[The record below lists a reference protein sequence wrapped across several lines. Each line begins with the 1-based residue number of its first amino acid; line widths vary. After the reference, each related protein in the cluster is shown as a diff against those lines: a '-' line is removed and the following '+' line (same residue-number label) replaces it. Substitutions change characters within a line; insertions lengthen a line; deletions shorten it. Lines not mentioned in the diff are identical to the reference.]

1 MQTRTA
7 LRISTAPPSAGV
19 NHVIGIE
26 PRQLSL
32 LNRRF
37 IFLIVNLASSAAAR
51 PVSIAAL
58 GECML
63 ELQGAAFGQ
72 LRQTFGGDTLN
83 TAVYLARCGGH
94 RLRVHYATA
103 LGDDSLST
111 GLLARWAAEGVHT
124 GLVQRLPGRLPG
136 LYLIELDDSGER
148 RFHYW
153 RGQAAAR
160 SYFDTATTALESQA
174 DALDALYLS
183 GISLA
188 ILPPSGRERVLALM
202 ARMRAAGKVVAFD
215 NNFRPRLWESAADAR
230 YWYGRAFA
238 SASIAL
244 ITADDHQALNGLPDL
259 DAGVRAAQALP
270 VAEIAIKCGARPTRV
285 GLGGAWH
292 EVATEAVP
300 RVVDTTAAGDSFAAG
315 YLSQRL
321 AGVVPAEAA
330 AFGNRVAARVIQHP
344 GALIPREAMPDLMAV
359 A

>member
-1 MQTRTA
+1 M
-7 LRISTAPPSAGV
+7 
-19 NHVIGIE
+19 N
-26 PRQLSL
+26 LSP
-32 LNRRF
+32 
-37 IFLIVNLASSAAAR
+37 AAAQR

-63 ELQGAAFGQ
+63 ELQGQAFGQ
-72 LRQTFGGDTLN
+72 LRQNFGGDTLN
-83 TAVYLARCGGH
+83 TAVYLARCGGA

-103 LGDDSLST
+103 LGDDSLSA
-111 GLLARWAAEGVHT
+111 GMLERWANEQVQT

-136 LYLIELDDSGER
+136 LYLIELDEGGER

-160 SYFDTATTALESQA
+160 SYFETASTALEEQA

-215 NNFRPRLWESAADAR
+215 NNYRPRLWESVADAR

-238 SASIAL
+238 TASVAL
-244 ITADDHQALNGLPDL
+244 ITADDHQALHGLPSL
-259 DAGVRAAQALP
+259 EAAVSAAQALP
-270 VAEIAIKCGARPTRV
+270 AEEVAIKRGALPTVV
-285 GLGGAWH
+285 GGDGVWQ
-292 EVATEAVP
+292 EVATEAVA

-321 AGVVPAEAA
+321 RGAPATEAA
-330 AFGNRVAARVIQHP
+330 AFGNRLAARVIQHP
-344 GALIPREAMPDLMAV
+344 GALIPREAMQDLLG
-359 A
+359 

>member
-1 MQTRTA
+1 MT
-7 LRISTAPPSAGV
+7 
-19 NHVIGIE
+19 
-26 PRQLSL
+26 LSPG
-32 LNRRF
+32 
-37 IFLIVNLASSAAAR
+37 AAHR

-63 ELQGAAFGQ
+63 ELQGQAFGQ

-83 TAVYLARCGGH
+83 TAVYLARCGGPA
-94 RLRVHYATA
+94 LRVHYATA
-103 LGDDSLST
+103 LGDDSLS
-111 GLLARWAAEGVHT
+111 GGMLDRWAAEGLQT

-136 LYLIELDDSGER
+136 LYLIELDAGGER

-160 SYFDTATTALESQA
+160 SYFETASTALEEQA

-202 ARMRAAGKVVAFD
+202 ARMRAAGKLVAFD
-215 NNFRPRLWESAADAR
+215 NNYRPRLWESVADAR

-238 SASIAL
+238 TASVAL
-244 ITADDHQALNGLPDL
+244 ITADDHQALHGLPSL
-259 DAGVRAAQALP
+259 EAAVSAAQALP
-270 VAEIAIKCGARPTRV
+270 VEEVAIKRGALPT
-285 GLGGAWH
+285 LIGGDAVWQ
-292 EVATEAVP
+292 EVATEPVA

-321 AGVVPAEAA
+321 RGAAAAEAA
-330 AFGNRVAARVIQHP
+330 AFGNRLAARVIQHP
-344 GALIPREAMPDLMAV
+344 GALIPRDAMQDLLA
-359 A
+359 

>member
-1 MQTRTA
+1 MT
-7 LRISTAPPSAGV
+7 PSPG
-19 NHVIGIE
+19 
-26 PRQLSL
+26 
-32 LNRRF
+32 
-37 IFLIVNLASSAAAR
+37 AAHR

-63 ELQGAAFGQ
+63 ELQGQAFGQ

-83 TAVYLARCGGH
+83 TAVYLARCGGPA
-94 RLRVHYATA
+94 LRVHYATA
-103 LGDDSLST
+103 LGDDSLS
-111 GLLARWAAEGVHT
+111 GGMLDRWAAEGVQT

-136 LYLIELDDSGER
+136 LYLIELDAGGER

-160 SYFDTATTALESQA
+160 SYFETASTALEEQA

-202 ARMRAAGKVVAFD
+202 ARMRAAGKLVAFD
-215 NNFRPRLWESAADAR
+215 NNYRPRLWESVADAR

-238 SASIAL
+238 TASVAL
-244 ITADDHQALNGLPDL
+244 ITADDHQALHGLPSL
-259 DAGVRAAQALP
+259 EAAVSAAQALP
-270 VAEIAIKCGARPTRV
+270 VEEVAIKRGALPT
-285 GLGGAWH
+285 LIGGDAVWQ
-292 EVATEAVP
+292 EVATEPVA

-321 AGVVPAEAA
+321 RGAAAAEAA
-330 AFGNRVAARVIQHP
+330 AFGNRLAARVIQHP
-344 GALIPREAMPDLMAV
+344 GALVPRDAMQDLLA
-359 A
+359 